1 MPTIHTELPIDRQGH
16 HGEYVVGQILKSFS
30 NPGLELWFDVN
41 YIPGVTDLDLIL
53 IDNQVGH
60 YLIEIKSMKID
71 AIQEFTMTDFI
82 LKNDQKKSHPKS
94 QLLTGSL
101 KLRDHLKRFPK
112 LKDKKNLP
120 FLQSTVLWSEI
131 TRQEWKQHFRA
142 PGVITF
148 EEMCIFKDDIR

>member
-71 AIQEFTMTDFI
+71 AIQSSVSA
-82 LKNDQKKSHPKS
+82 SHS
-94 QLLTGSL
+94 ALVRNHSTGVEATL
-101 KLRDHLKRFPK
+101 
-112 LKDKKNLP
+112 
-120 FLQSTVLWSEI
+120 
-131 TRQEWKQHFRA
+131 
-142 PGVITF
+142 
-148 EEMCIFKDDIR
+148 